1 MRSAAPP
8 AILRRTFSDQEGIT
22 MGRGPSIEGRKNA
35 GDARKA
41 KVFTKL
47 IREITVAARGGADPA
62 TNSRLRIAV
71 DKALTANMTRETVDR
86 AVKRGAGAEGGDNMH
101 EIRYEG
107 YGPGGVALIIDCMT
121 DNLQRTV
128 ADVRHALAKHG
139 GNLGTSGSVAFQFH
153 KLGELRV
160 ATPDAATEE
169 KVLEAALE
177 SGADDVQTGDGEST
191 VLCTQ
196 ATFEAVKK
204 GLIDAGLTPLSAEIV
219 MRPENRVAVAE
230 DNQETLLDLI
240 DWLEDLDDVQEV
252 YHNADLP

>member
-1 MRSAAPP
+1 
-8 AILRRTFSDQEGIT
+8 

-47 IREITVAARGGADPA
+47 IREITVAARGGGDPS

-86 AVKRGAGAEGGDNMH
+86 AVKRGSGAEGGEHMH

-153 KLGELRV
+153 KVGELKF
-160 ATPDAATEE
+160 ATPDAASEE
-169 KVLEAALE
+169 KLLEAALE
-177 SGADDVQTGDGEST
+177 AGADDVQNADGEST

-204 GLIDAGLTPLSAEIV
+204 GLIDAGLTPRSAEIV

>member
-1 MRSAAPP
+1 
-8 AILRRTFSDQEGIT
+8 

-86 AVKRGAGAEGGDNMH
+86 AVKRGAGAEGGDHMH
-101 EIRYEG
+101 EVRYEG

-128 ADVRHALAKHG
+128 ADVRHALSKHG

-153 KLGELRV
+153 KLGELHLP
-160 ATPDAATEE
+160 TPTPASEDQ
-169 KVLEAALE
+169 LMEAALE
-177 SGADDVQTGDGEST
+177 AGADDVQSADGESV

-196 ATFEAVKK
+196 ASFEAVKK
-204 GLIDAGLTPLSAEIV
+204 GLIDAGPVSYTHLTLPTS
-219 MRPENRVAVAE
+219 
-230 DNQETLLDLI
+230 DL
-240 DWLEDLDDVQEV
+240 V
-252 YHNADLP
+252 